1 MIQDR
6 LRAPFVACLV
16 VFVNACSDV
25 TQPARTVE
33 EFGSQ
38 LNELRAQA
46 RIPGISA
53 AIVSEGSVAWTATLG
68 LANAEQG
75 IAVADTTAF
84 HLASLT
90 KPFAATILL
99 QLVDEGRLSLS
110 QPVSDFGIQLFSP
123 GIVQVKHL
131 LSHTS
136 SGQPGSTFYYDGD
149 RFSLLDSVITRTLGQ
164 TFAQALQARI
174 VQKLSLRHTAPNP
187 LSPHVTVSG
196 RTRAQVDSNLARGY
210 RLIDGENKLT
220 TYPSNFSTA
229 AGLTAS
235 VLDMA
240 AFSIAL
246 DNATLLRQ
254 ELLDL
259 AFTPTVTTTGA
270 TTPYGLGWFSTDYRG
285 QRVIWHYGL
294 WTAISSL
301 IIKVPSKGLAFIV
314 LANSDGLSAAYPLG
328 AGRLE
333 TSPWA
338 RAFLDAFVLGNAVV
352 R

>member
-1 MIQDR
+1 M
-6 LRAPFVACLV
+6 LAACFVV
-16 VFVNACSDV
+16 VVNACSDA
-25 TQPARTVE
+25 TQPAQTVG
-33 EFGSQ
+33 EFASQ
-38 LNELRAQA
+38 LDELRTQA

-53 AIVSEGSVAWTATLG
+53 AIVSDGSIAWTATFG
-68 LANAEQG
+68 QSNVEKG
-75 IAVADTTAF
+75 IPVADTTAF

-90 KPFAATILL
+90 KPFAAVILL

-110 QPVSDFGIQLFSP
+110 QPVSDFGIQLASP
-123 GIVQVKHL
+123 GIIQVKHL

-136 SGQPGSTFYYDGD
+136 SGEPGSTFSYDGN
-149 RFSLLDSVITRTLGQ
+149 RFSLLDSVIARTTGQ
-164 TFAQALQARI
+164 TFAEALQARI

-187 LSPHVTVSG
+187 QSPQVTVSG
-196 RTRAQVDSNLARGY
+196 RTSAQVDSNLARGY
-210 RLIDGENKLT
+210 RFSEGANKPT
-220 TYPSNFSTA
+220 TYPSYFGTA

-246 DNATLLRQ
+246 DNLALLKQ
-254 ELLDL
+254 EELDL
-259 AFTPTVTTTGA
+259 AFTPTVTSDGL
-270 TTPYGLGWFSTDYRG
+270 TTPYALGWFATDYRG
-285 QRVIWHYGL
+285 HRVIWHYGL

-301 IIKVPSKGLAFIV
+301 IVKVPGKGLTFVV

-328 AGRLE
+328 NGRLE

-338 RAFLDAFVLGNAVV
+338 RAFLDAFVLGSATV